1 VPALTLLGRFAVA
14 QPRVVYVGYL
24 TPSLPAEEGLLHTE
38 AVAEG
43 LRDQGHV
50 EGLTLVFER
59 RVAERSEHFGPLAA
73 DLVRLKV
80 ELIVAVTN
88 AAAAA
93 ASEATQAI
101 PVVFVGVSDPDRSG
115 RASDHAR
122 PGGNVTGVVESS
134 ATRVGALVNTQ
145 QVPESTF
152 WPSMQAA
159 ARLAGLDIQ
168 QVNVASGGA
177 LESGLA
183 NLPARGMNALL
194 VGANELNLVYGWQ
207 IAQTALKQR
216 LPSIWPW
223 RTGPDA
229 GGLSYAADRR
239 AIYARAGD
247 LAGRILKG
255 AAPSTLPVQQPPKF
269 ELVINARTAKA
280 LGLTMPHPLL
290 IQVDHVVL

>member
-1 VPALTLLGRFAVA
+1 M
-14 QPRVVYVGYL
+14 
-24 TPSLPAEEGLLHTE
+24 
-38 AVAEG
+38 
-43 LRDQGHV
+43 
-50 EGLTLVFER
+50 
-59 RVAERSEHFGPLAA
+59 
-73 DLVRLKV
+73 
-80 ELIVAVTN
+80 AVTN

-101 PVVFVGVSDPDRSG
+101 PIVFVGVCDLDRSG
-115 RASDHAR
+115 RASDPAR
-122 PGGNVTGVVESS
+122 PGSNVTRVVESSASVFPRYFELLKQVAPS

-145 QVPESTF
+145 QVAAPTF
-152 WPSMQAA
+152 WPSMEAA

-168 QVNVASGGA
+168 QVNVASGAA
-177 LESGLA
+177 LESALA
-183 NLPARGMNALL
+183 NLPGRGVNALL
-194 VGANELNLVYGWQ
+194 VGANELNLVYRWQ
-207 IAQTALKQR
+207 IAQAALKHR

-229 GGLSYAADRR
+229 GGLLSYAADRR

-269 ELVINARTAKA
+269 ELVPNARTAKA
-280 LGLTMPHPLL
+280 LGLTIPRPLL